1 MPTALITGASSGI
14 GAAFVRRLVR
24 DGRDVVLVARDEQR
38 LEQAATAAR
47 AAGVTAEVLVADL
60 AVHRDRERVARR
72 LADPDAVPVDLLVNN
87 AGFSMHAAVTV
98 ADPADLERQL
108 DVNVR
113 AVLRLCR
120 AAAPGMVSR
129 GRGAIVNVSSVAG
142 FLAGSSVYGADK
154 AWVTTFTEA
163 LAASL
168 AGTGVRAMALCPG
181 YVRTE
186 FHARAGIDP
195 GRRVGP
201 LWLDA
206 DRVVADCLTDLARGR
221 VVSVPSLQYKA
232 LVALLDVAPRPLQ
245 RRLTGGFAARRGSR
259 DPADRDVRPPEGER

>member
-1 MPTALITGASSGI
+1 MPTALITGATSGI

-38 LEQAATAAR
+38 LRQAAAAAR

-60 AVHRDRERVARR
+60 AVERDRERVARR
-72 LADPDAVPVDLLVNN
+72 LADPDAAPVDLLVNN
-87 AGFSMHAAVTV
+87 AGFTLHEDLLR

-113 AVLRLCR
+113 AVLLLSR
-120 AAAPGMVSR
+120 AVAPGMVSR
-129 GRGAIVNVSSVAG
+129 GRGAVVNVSSVAG
-142 FLAGSSVYGADK
+142 FLTGSSVYGADK

-163 LAASL
+163 LARSL

-206 DRVVADCLTDLARGR
+206 DRVVADCFADLARGR
-221 VVSVPSLQYKA
+221 VVSVPSLQYKV
-232 LVALLDVAPRPLQ
+232 LVAVLDLMPRPLQ
-245 RRLTGGFAARRGSR
+245 RRLTSGFAARRGTGS
-259 DPADRDVRPPEGER
+259 VEGER